1 MNHLAKQLSTLSV
14 RGSAF
19 PCPRK
24 ISVFNSFVYASP
36 MVSNKATNLISK
48 GFIRQLSFNSFN
60 SLSTTRWTDSLI
72 PGNAYYSSP
81 YDKHKNTSITDN
93 FAVQMR
99 FRSNRSRRGLYDGK
113 DIKSGNR
120 VTFSAKKIKRKFKP
134 NVFKKRLYSEMLDTM
149 IRFHVTTSALRSIEK
164 AGGLDNYLLKSK
176 HVEEGEGQKIKKILM
191 GRLKMLEFNKREFPQ
206 DVAEG
211 SRKVN

>member
-1 MNHLAKQLSTLSV
+1 
-14 RGSAF
+14 
-19 PCPRK
+19 
-24 ISVFNSFVYASP
+24 
-36 MVSNKATNLISK
+36 
-48 GFIRQLSFNSFN
+48 
-60 SLSTTRWTDSLI
+60 
-72 PGNAYYSSP
+72 
-81 YDKHKNTSITDN
+81 
-93 FAVQMR
+93 
-99 FRSNRSRRGLYDGK
+99 
-113 DIKSGNR
+113 
-120 VTFSAKKIKRKFKP
+120 
-134 NVFKKRLYSEMLDTM
+134 MLDTM